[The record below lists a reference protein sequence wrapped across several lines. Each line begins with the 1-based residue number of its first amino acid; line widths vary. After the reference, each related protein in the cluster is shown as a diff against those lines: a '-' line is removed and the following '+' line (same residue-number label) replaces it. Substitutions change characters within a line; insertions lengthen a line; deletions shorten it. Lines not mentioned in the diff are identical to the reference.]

1 MFLAALSLVMAA
13 IACAAWYWVALRH
26 NRRRALQV
34 LRWIEFALAGQGQPT
49 GIRWTAHSQFKVP
62 LRLRCGVFHRA
73 WLLVDLIPC
82 QMPLH
87 WLLSKARGRRELLTF
102 QADLDLPPAF
112 SMQVQNLRW
121 YARSASKPPNHR
133 TSWAFEHVG
142 PFVISTRRDW
152 QKEITSAMTSL
163 ARGENREF
171 SNITFQRRS
180 PHFSVTLPL
189 ETIAPGSPTRGCM
202 FETMRE
208 LAASSSTSLS

>member
-1 MFLAALSLVMAA
+1 MILAALCLLMAA
-13 IACAAWYWVALRH
+13 IVCAAWYCLALRH

-34 LRWIEFALAGQGQPT
+34 LRWIEFALAGQGQAT
-49 GIRWTAHSQFKVP
+49 GIRWMAHSQFKVP
-62 LRLRCGVFHRA
+62 LRLRCGAFHRA
-73 WLLVDLIPC
+73 WLLVDLTPC
-82 QMPLH
+82 EMPLY
-87 WLLSKARGRRELLTF
+87 WLLSRVRGRHEMLTF

-112 SMQVQNLRW
+112 SMQVQNFRW
-121 YARSASKPPNHR
+121 CARSGHKPPDRR
-133 TSWAFEHVG
+133 TSWGFEHAG

-152 QKEITSAMTSL
+152 QKEITAAMGSL
-163 ARGENREF
+163 ARGGNREF
-171 SNITFQRRS
+171 TNITFQRRS

>member
-1 MFLAALSLVMAA
+1 MLLVALSLLMAA
-13 IACAAWYWVALRH
+13 LVCVAWYWLAIRH

-34 LRWIEFALAGQGQPT
+34 LRWIEFALAGQGHAS
-49 GIRWTAHSQFKVP
+49 GVRWTAHSQFKVP

-73 WLLVDLIPC
+73 WLLVDLTPC
-82 QMPLH
+82 EMPLH
-87 WLLSKARGRRELLTF
+87 WLLSKARGQRELLTF
-102 QADLDLPPAF
+102 QADLDLPPVF
-112 SMQVQNLRW
+112 SMQVQNFRW
-121 YARSASKPPNHR
+121 LARSGRKAPNNR
-133 TSWAFEHVG
+133 ATWGFEHVG

-152 QKEITSAMTSL
+152 QKEITSAMSSL
-163 ARGENREF
+163 AKGENREF
-171 SNITFQRRS
+171 TNITFQRRS